1 MRKILCVLLALAL
14 AVSFLSGCSKKEE
27 EENVSSEVVATP
39 APTPENIGTRRIG
52 LVQYMEYAPYDK
64 AREAFMSRLEEWGFN
79 DSMVEVDYQNAG
91 GDPAKLTEICEKFVA
106 DKDDVVVA
114 ISDPAAQEA
123 VKVCGASG
131 PKVVFLGVGDPH
143 GDLGIED
150 PANPTGSVTGVAE
163 PVTAR
168 QAMELALQADGN
180 LEKVGLLYDPTC
192 PFSKKYVE
200 ALKIHCEELAI
211 ELIEG
216 PATTPQEVQDKMK
229 ILCEQAGAV
238 FSPVDSTIAAS
249 AKEAAKLAQDA
260 KKPWYVSTED
270 VVEQGALAGVSYDY
284 QEAGNRAADFAVQLV
299 SGKTVSELPV
309 YSFES
314 TAISINPKVMEALAV
329 KFPAE
334 VLETAIYR
342 ESQPAE

>member
-1 MRKILCVLLALAL
+1 MKKIVCVLLALAL

-27 EENVSSEVVATP
+27 ENVSSETTATP
-39 APTPENIGTRRIG
+39 APTPKDTGTRRIG

-64 AREAFMSRLEEWGFN
+64 AREAFMNRLEEWGFD
-79 DSMVEVDYQNAG
+79 DSIVEVDYQNAG

-123 VKVCGASG
+123 VKACGTSG
-131 PKVVFLGVGDPH
+131 PKVVFMGVSDPH

-150 PANPTGSVTGVAE
+150 PGNPSGSVTGVAE

-168 QAMELALQADGN
+168 QAMELALQVDGT

-192 PFSKKYVE
+192 PFGQNYVE
-200 ALKIHCEELAI
+200 AIKTHCQELDI

-229 ILCEQAGAV
+229 VLCEQADAV

-249 AKEAAKLAQDA
+249 AKEAAKVAQDA

-270 VVEQGALAGVSYDY
+270 VVEQGALAAVTFDY
-284 QEAGNRAADFAVQLV
+284 EEAGNRTADFAVQLV
-299 SGKTVSELPV
+299 AGKTVSELPV
-309 YSFES
+309 YNFES
-314 TAISINPKVMEALAV
+314 TTVSIHPKVMETLAV
-329 KFPAE
+329 KFPEE
-334 VLETAIYR
+334 VLETANYR
-342 ESQPAE
+342 EAPPTE